1 MEMDVHCGQETLLVI
16 KRLYED
22 MLEISVRQKQLL
34 ESDQEISWSMDLMF
48 ELQDERQEIMQR
60 IDELDSFF
68 GSGSSS
74 PDSLTN
80 STSGLATYT
89 KLYREILLQM
99 RSIIRAIE
107 ANDHSCQDR
116 LEDAMQKMMSKLSQ
130 VKENK
135 KAQVAYNQED
145 VYAPAWFF
153 DKKQ

>member
-1 MEMDVHCGQETLLVI
+1 MDMDGGQESLLVI
-16 KRLYED
+16 KRLYENI
-22 MLEISVRQKQLL
+22 LEISVRQKQLL
-34 ESDQEISWSMDLMF
+34 EPDQEISWPMDLIF
-48 ELQDERQEIMQR
+48 ELQDERQEIMKR

-74 PDSLTN
+74 PS
-80 STSGLATYT
+80 LATDT

-99 RSIIRAIE
+99 RSILRAID

-130 VKENK
+130 TRENK
-135 KAQVAYNQED
+135 KAQAAYIQDD